1 MNNIITAFTVSL
13 IAGLST
19 MIGCLFIYLKP
30 KKISNFIG
38 ISLSFSATIM
48 LLISI
53 TDLIPE
59 GFFYIS
65 KNYNLI
71 IAIIILLLM
80 ILIGNKVNSVIDK
93 KIQKKSKESLYK
105 LGILNMLALI
115 IHNMPEGVLTFLS
128 STIDIKMGIKYG
140 LAIMLHN
147 IPEGIAIAI
156 PIYYS
161 TRNKIKAIK
170 FTLISAISEPLGA
183 LLAYLILYK
192 YISNL
197 MISIILLFT
206 AGLMISISIND
217 IFKESQKYSKKSLI
231 KGLIIGIIV
240 IILTNIFLW
249 FTISYKILNNLIQS
263 HFL

>member
-1 MNNIITAFTVSL
+1 MNNIVTSFIVSL
-13 IAGLST
+13 VAGLST

-30 KKISNFIG
+30 KKINNFIG

-80 ILIGNKVNSVIDK
+80 ILIGNKVNSAIDK
-93 KIQKKSKESLYK
+93 KIQKKSQESLYK

-161 TRNKIKAIK
+161 TRSKVKAIK

-240 IILTNIFLW
+240 IILTNIFL
-249 FTISYKILNNLIQS
+249 
-263 HFL
+263 